1 MQNVPECDNRALVA
15 GFVQAAERQQ
25 LHARHRVLDN
35 KELLAGFIK
44 DPQVARL
51 LELARAADPD
61 PWRDRFR
68 DPAVWAD
75 PAALASLR
83 DEVDIGR
90 QSPTVLV
97 TFAWLL
103 WMNGADP
110 MALFLR
116 ALLHHPRD
124 FWLHLN
130 ATMFAREPG
139 VRVGL
144 ALATLAIRP
153 GNSLAYCRLAQSL
166 QERGDWAEAVDAANR
181 AIEISAKHAQAHQ
194 LLGRALRDK
203 KDLPGAVAAFQRA
216 ADLR

>member
-1 MQNVPECDNRALVA
+1 FSRQGLDVHQPDAARVVSAIRSSPARFALIAALDNWALVA
-15 GFVQAAERQQ
+15 GLVNAAEPQQ
-25 LHARHRVLDN
+25 LHARHRIFAN
-35 KELLAGFIK
+35 KELLASFIK

-75 PAALASLR
+75 PTALAGLR

-110 MALFLR
+110 MALFQR
-116 ALLHHPRD
+116 ALFHHPRD
-124 FWLHLN
+124 FWLHL
-130 ATMFAREPG
+130 
-139 VRVGL
+139 
-144 ALATLAIRP
+144 
-153 GNSLAYCRLAQSL
+153 
-166 QERGDWAEAVDAANR
+166 
-181 AIEISAKHAQAHQ
+181 
-194 LLGRALRDK
+194 
-203 KDLPGAVAAFQRA
+203 
-216 ADLR
+216 